1 MSKLRNSFVWD
12 GGLSFDDV
20 LLVPTY
26 SEVRSR
32 LSPDA
37 STYIGNTK
45 LKIPMISSPMDTV
58 TGPAMASELGS
69 HGAMG
74 VVHRFSS
81 IREQIDSLREVSEHP
96 SDVPVVA
103 AVGVGREGRERFLSM
118 KNEMGSIIDWIAIDI
133 ANGHSILMKEMVDF
147 VKDNSDYQIMAGN
160 VATGDG
166 FAYLADAGVNA
177 VRASIGS
184 GAICST
190 RIMTGFGVPLLS
202 TIVDCQRVR
211 TENASYKDVSI
222 IADGGIRYPSDMV
235 KSIVAGADAVMAG
248 GLFAGTIE
256 SPGDVVNID
265 GRLMKV
271 YRGAASRE
279 IQEDK
284 RGGLKPGTCAEGVS
298 THIPLEGK
306 AKYVL
311 DEFMGGLRSGM
322 SYANA
327 MTLDELRENAS
338 FIKITNAGL
347 AESHA
352 YGTRK

>member
-1 MSKLRNSFVWD
+1 MSNSKNSFIWNA
-12 GGLSFDDV
+12 GLSFDDV

-32 LSPDA
+32 LSPDTA
-37 STYIGNTK
+37 TFIGNTK
-45 LKIPMISSPMDTV
+45 LEVPMISSPMDTV
-58 TGPAMASELGS
+58 TGPLMASELGS

-81 IREQIDSLREVSEHP
+81 TGEQIASLRQVSEH
-96 SDVPVVA
+96 SDEAPVVA
-103 AVGVGREGRERFLSM
+103 AVGVGREGRERFLSL
-118 KNEMGSIIDWIAIDI
+118 KNEIGSIIDWVAIDI
-133 ANGHSILMKEMVDF
+133 ANGHSILMKEMIEF
-147 VKDNSDYQIMAGN
+147 IKDNSNYQIMAGN

-166 FAYLADAGVNA
+166 FAYLADAGANA

-202 TIVDCQRVR
+202 TIVDCQRAR
-211 TENASYKDVSI
+211 AENTSYKDVSI
-222 IADGGIRYPSDMV
+222 IADGGIRYPSDMI
-235 KSIVAGADAVMAG
+235 KSIVAGADAIMAG

-256 SPGDVVNID
+256 SPGDIVNID
-265 GRLMKV
+265 GRKMKV

-298 THIPLEGK
+298 THIPVKGK
-306 AKYVL
+306 AKYIL

-327 MTLDELRENAS
+327 VTISELRENAS
-338 FIKITNAGL
+338 FMKITNAGL